1 MNIGE
6 AAQRT
11 GVSAK
16 MIRYYEETGLLPPA
30 GRRDSGYRN
39 YGEHDLHRLRFVR
52 RARDFGFSMEQIK
65 ELLQLWSDRSRA
77 SAEVKQITL
86 VHVAELDAKIDELRG
101 LRNALHHLAEQCHG
115 DERPDCPILDDLVG
129 KKPHSAQIRHSGES
143 QSPPI
148 SVTVP
153 SVETRIRTGMSPGF
167 RGNDGIKDT

>member
-6 AAQRT
+6 AAKLT

-39 YGEHDLHRLRFVR
+39 YGDHDLHRLRFVR

-65 ELLQLWSDRSRA
+65 ELLELWGDRTRA
-77 SAEVKQITL
+77 SAEVKDITL
-86 VHVAELDAKIDELRG
+86 AHVAALDAKIAELKS

-115 DERPDCPILDDLVG
+115 DERPDCPILDDLIG
-129 KKPHSAQIRHSGES
+129 KGRH
-143 QSPPI
+143 
-148 SVTVP
+148 
-153 SVETRIRTGMSPGF
+153 
-167 RGNDGIKDT
+167 